1 MRDEE
6 NKRSPAAGDV
16 FDDLIQILH
25 TFGALD
31 TRSSTLQCA
40 FTQHFRLLV
49 LMYIISREEENGM
62 KERLCKTWKLSL

>member
-16 FDDLIQILH
+16 FDDLMQILH

-31 TRSSTLQCA
+31 TRSSTSGA